1 MNKRFIFLMSL
12 SLLVLGGLSL
22 FWLSTNTKVEAQQ
35 IEHPFDSINNKAKL
49 ARNGEAAATGEFV
62 SEIFRVSGFDRQ
74 LAGLTG
80 SSMKTRIKRAE
91 IRYRLGQSDGVPE
104 MKIVRTIN
112 GLARKLGLPNYA
124 KTDIYEVRKLR
135 LSLMP
140 DFPQV
145 VTSSTQATYTSAEP
159 NSNLSPAEAA
169 FILAMM
175 LQQKLTNP
183 EYQVTRPERLNNWAA
198 KHNHRIPENNSTT
211 VGTRGRE
218 LSDSINRGG
227 MALSASDLTQMPNLT
242 LNTLG
247 IEQ

>member
-22 FWLSTNTKVEAQQ
+22 FLLSTKTKVEAQQ
-35 IEHPFDSINNKAKL
+35 IENPFDSINNKAKL
-49 ARNGEAAATGEFV
+49 ARNGEATATGDFV
-62 SEIFRVSGFDRQ
+62 NEIFCVSGFDTQ

-80 SSMKTRIKRAE
+80 SSMKNRIKRAE
-91 IRYRLGQSDGVPE
+91 IRYRLGQSDGIPE

-112 GLARKLGLPNYA
+112 GLAKKLNLPNYA

-135 LSLMP
+135 LSLLS

-145 VTSSTQATYTSAEP
+145 VMSSTQATYTSAEP
-159 NSNLSPAEAA
+159 NSKMSPAEAT
-169 FILAMM
+169 FILSMM

-183 EYQVTRPERLNNWAA
+183 EYQVTRTERTNNWAA
-198 KHNHRIPENNSTT
+198 KHNHQIPQNNLTT
-211 VGTRGRE
+211 VGTRSRE

-227 MALSASDLTQMPNLT
+227 MALTASDLTQMPNLT